1 MTLRNTIIR
10 IATRR
15 SAIWLLGVVAAIG
28 ALCSCA
34 DDGEEAVPST
44 VAAGGDVSVIFSI
57 GGMAGGA
64 GTRSASATR
73 ADSNASAGT
82 RAESNTTTGA
92 GDDDNLNEN
101 RITRLDLYVF
111 SGTTDEAECEKHVY
125 YHNEQGSKFSY
136 LDDNGEEA
144 EDTVTTMGKWTE
156 TGLYWPNIK
165 GKTVYIVANDSL
177 GGSRSI
183 SKLADLKSC
192 TISHT
197 SFSPADKQKA
207 FLMDGKAED
216 LTLNTNVLKTTN
228 NGTATYTI
236 CQNVTSTTT
245 TETKDG
251 ETITTTSYSSGGG
264 VELKRALAKIRL
276 TVLAADSTN
285 ITTNEKVIYHFV
297 HYAANGS
304 LIADGTDITTTTE
317 VKEKVMRGSE
327 AVTQAKDDGT
337 IKRAV
342 FYTYPNNWLV
352 EENVDELQ
360 KLMREDETKL
370 IKADRQTYILL
381 CAPFTTTTGDNG
393 ETTSETKNYWY
404 KVPVNYRLQEDNDDA
419 NAEFDYSLY
428 KTQRNYIYDVTV
440 TIDRAGGT
448 YGDPVTLENL
458 QYQAQAWDDKSSEVS
473 FY

>member
-15 SAIWLLGVVAAIG
+15 SAIWLLVAVAALG
-28 ALCSCA
+28 VLCSCA
-34 DDGEEAVPST
+34 DDGGEAVPST

-82 RAESNTTTGA
+82 RAKSNTKTGA

-111 SGTTDEAECEKHVY
+111 SGTTDEAKCEKHVY
-125 YHNEQGSKFSY
+125 YLNEQGSKFSY
-136 LDDNGEEA
+136 LDDDEKEA
-144 EDTVTTMGKWTE
+144 GTVTTMGKWTE

-177 GGSRSI
+177 GDSRSI
-183 SKLADLKSC
+183 STLKDLKGL
-192 TISHT
+192 TADHT
-197 SFSPADKQKA
+197 SFSPADKQTT
-207 FLMDGKAED
+207 FLMDGKVEN
-216 LTLNTNVLKTTN
+216 LTLNTNVVESEE
-228 NGTATYTI
+228 NGTKKYTI
-236 CQNVTSTTT
+236 CKKVTSTTT

-251 ETITTTSYSSGGG
+251 ETITTTSYSSAGG
-264 VELKRALAKIRL
+264 VELSRALAKIRL

-327 AVTQAKDDGT
+327 AVTQAKE
-337 IKRAV
+337 RAV

-352 EENVDELQ
+352 EEIEDELQ

-448 YGDPVTLENL
+448 YGDPVTLDNL

-473 FY
+473 FD